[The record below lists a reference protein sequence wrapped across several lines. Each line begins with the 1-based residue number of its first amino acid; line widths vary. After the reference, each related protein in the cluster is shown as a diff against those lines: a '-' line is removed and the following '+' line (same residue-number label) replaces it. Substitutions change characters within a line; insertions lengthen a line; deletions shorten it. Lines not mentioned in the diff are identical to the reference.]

1 MKTLRKTKIVG
12 TIGPAS
18 ENRLEEL
25 INAGLN
31 VTRINYSHGSWDEQ
45 SEKTEE
51 IIRLRKE
58 LNVPVAL
65 LLDMQGPEIRTGMLV
80 TGKNEKIKLEDGQKF
95 TLVNEDIVGDKDK
108 VSVSYKGLYN
118 DVKPGSKVL
127 IDDGAIELVVDEIV
141 GKDIV
146 CTVVHG
152 NGLGSRKTINLPGT
166 AVRLP
171 ALKEKDIQDL
181 KTACEHD
188 YDYVAMSFTRNKDD
202 IDQVRKVLDENGGKD
217 IKIITKVENVEG
229 LEHMEEIVENADVQM
244 IARGDMA
251 TETDFTEPPV
261 AQKKFIKLSNRA
273 NKPAIT
279 ATQMLESMTFNPLPT
294 RAEASDVAN
303 AIFDRTSAVML
314 SGECAMGK
322 YPVECVKTMVK
333 IAGRVEPEIDYW
345 KRFKNNDNINLSDFE
360 TKIAYSTC
368 VTAMNMEADAIVC
381 YTHSGD
387 SARKLV
393 ETARDKVSDFQAMH
407 FSSINGEIK
416 EIPAEYKCENLFKL
430 ELKTSS
436 ISGDKSVFEGH
447 SENEVSVFEKWVDEN
462 AAEYLSEDERNT
474 LKEQI
479 DKMVAAVDDL
489 NAREGY
495 RGTSFESVFLLS
507 ASEAGLN
514 KINKMYIPEQLQT
527 GFQNMIDE
535 YVHFNES
542 ARNSIMERMTPDY
555 MVIGIR
561 SKTETYKYKSEI
573 ISDEKNFYTN
583 EKTEM
588 TGLCDKFLSD
598 EIDKDSFYDGLKGYL
613 NHYYENRY
621 ELRNQPGSVREK
633 SNDMLDKL
641 QHMFG
646 V

>member
-1 MKTLRKTKIVG
+1 MKALRKTKIVG

-18 ENRLEEL
+18 ENKLKEL
-25 INAGLN
+25 FEAGLN
-31 VTRINYSHGSWDEQ
+31 VTRINYSHGSWEEQ
-45 SEKTEE
+45 SEKTET
-51 IIRLRKE
+51 ILRLRE
-58 LNVPVAL
+58 EMDLPIAL

-80 TGKNEKIKLEDGQKF
+80 TGKNEKIILEDGQKF

-229 LEHMEEIVENADVQM
+229 LENMEEIVENADVQM

-261 AQKKFIKLSNRA
+261 MQKKFIKLSNRA

-279 ATQMLESMTFNPLPT
+279 ATQMLESMTYNPLPT

-303 AIFDRTSAVML
+303 AIYDRTSAIML

-322 YPVECVKTMVK
+322 YPVECVETMVK
-333 IAGRVEPEIDYW
+333 IANRIENDIDYW
-345 KRFKNNDNINLSDFE
+345 KRFIVNENKEINSLED
-360 TKIAYSTC
+360 KIAYATS
-368 VTAMNMEADAIVC
+368 VMAMNLNADAIIC
-381 YTHSGD
+381 YTNTGD
-387 SARKLV
+387 SAR
-393 ETARDKVSDFQAMH
+393 RF
-407 FSSINGEIK
+407 
-416 EIPAEYKCENLFKL
+416 
-430 ELKTSS
+430 
-436 ISGDKSVFEGH
+436 
-447 SENEVSVFEKWVDEN
+447 
-462 AAEYLSEDERNT
+462 
-474 LKEQI
+474 
-479 DKMVAAVDDL
+479 
-489 NAREGY
+489 
-495 RGTSFESVFLLS
+495 
-507 ASEAGLN
+507 AGLGVGCPIFAITDN
-514 KINKMYIPEQLQT
+514 KRTYNQLAIAWNVT
-527 GFQNMIDE
+527 PIYVEKKDVIDDIIE
-535 YVHFNES
+535 EGIEKLKQKGILEKGDMVVVSGGAKWLAS
-542 ARNSIMERMTPDY
+542 AED
-555 MVIGIR
+555 
-561 SKTETYKYKSEI
+561 SKTI
-573 ISDEKNFYTN
+573 GGMARI
-583 EKTEM
+583 
-588 TGLCDKFLSD
+588 
-598 EIDKDSFYDGLKGYL
+598 
-613 NHYYENRY
+613 
-621 ELRNQPGSVREK
+621 
-633 SNDMLDKL
+633 
-641 QHMFG
+641 
-646 V
+646 